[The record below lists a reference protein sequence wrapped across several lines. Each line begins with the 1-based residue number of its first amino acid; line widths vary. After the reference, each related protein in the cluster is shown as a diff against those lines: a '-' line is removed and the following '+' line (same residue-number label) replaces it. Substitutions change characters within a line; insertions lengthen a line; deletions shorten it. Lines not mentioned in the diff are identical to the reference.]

1 MEIQIYTLKKQLH
14 FFNAI
19 ASRYPNEP
27 AILYEICNEP
37 NDVKWDAIAKYAY
50 AICPVIRQ
58 YSPQSIII
66 IGTPDYSS
74 GIDKPLGEPFQSDNI
89 MYAYHYYAGVHNDF
103 LVLKKVIESGLPV
116 IVSEWGIGKN
126 IKGETAL
133 EDGKKFADYLNENCV
148 SWCAWSLCNKDEVYS
163 VLRPDCNKLSGW
175 QDEDLTDVGRILFEK
190 MEGKAE

>member
-1 MEIQIYTLKKQLH
+1 
-14 FFNAI
+14 
-19 ASRYPNEP
+19 
-27 AILYEICNEP
+27 
-37 NDVKWDAIAKYAY
+37 
-50 AICPVIRQ
+50 
-58 YSPQSIII
+58 
-66 IGTPDYSS
+66 
-74 GIDKPLGEPFQSDNI
+74 

-126 IKGETAL
+126 IKGKTAL

-190 MEGKAE
+190 MDGKAE